1 MSGWQ
6 WFWTL
11 VGFLVY
17 IIVLIFLYFYKPFE
31 ELFNFV
37 VKDTTFGN
45 VIFWAAL
52 IAGIVGFCGYHWRA
66 YRIHIVQQKNVE
78 AMVLSSLRGSTFVAI
93 LLSGGATLQAVQNL
107 CVYLVRQEV
116 VIGGELGKRVAAVL
130 ALIVLT
136 GVFCL
141 IFWLLKVMRS
151 GTQSSAQTPTT

>member
-78 AMVLSSLRGSTFVAI
+78 AMVLSSLRGSTI
-93 LLSGGATLQAVQNL
+93 RMTMSL
-107 CVYLVRQEV
+107 CS
-116 VIGGELGKRVAAVL
+116 
-130 ALIVLT
+130 T
-136 GVFCL
+136 
-141 IFWLLKVMRS
+141 
-151 GTQSSAQTPTT
+151 SARA

>member
-31 ELFNFV
+31 VLFNFV
-37 VKDTTFGN
+37 VKDTTFDN

-78 AMVLSSLRGSTFVAI
+78 AMVLSSLRGSTFAAI
-93 LLSGGATLQAVQNL
+93 LLSGGAALQAVQIL

-116 VIGGELGKRVAAVL
+116 VLDAELGKRVAAVL
-130 ALIVLT
+130 ALVVLT

-141 IFWLLKVMRS
+141 IFWLLKVMRNAPQS
-151 GTQSSAQTPTT
+151 GTPTPNA

>member
-17 IIVLIFLYFYKPFE
+17 IVVLIFLFFYKPFE

-52 IAGIVGFCGYHWRA
+52 IAGIIGFCGYHWRA
-66 YRIHIVQQKNVE
+66 YKIHIVQQRNVE

-93 LLSGGATLQAVQNL
+93 LLGGGATLQAVQIL
-107 CVYLVRQEV
+107 CVHLVRAETV
-116 VIGGELGKRVAAVL
+116 LGPELGSRIVAVL
-130 ALIVLT
+130 ALAALT
-136 GVFCL
+136 GVFCI
-141 IFWLLKVMRS
+141 IFWLLKVIRAARPS
-151 GTQSSAQTPTT
+151 

>member
-31 ELFNFV
+31 LLFNFV
-37 VKDTTFGN
+37 VKDTTYGN

-78 AMVLSSLRGSTFVAI
+78 AMVMSSLRGSTFAAI
-93 LLSGGATLQAVQNL
+93 LLSGGAALQAVQSL

-116 VIGGELGKRVAAVL
+116 VIGAELGKRVAAVL
-130 ALIVLT
+130 ALVVLT
-136 GVFCL
+136 GIFCI
-141 IFWLLKVMRS
+141 IFWLLKVMR
-151 GTQSSAQTPTT
+151 GGAQTGAQAPTP